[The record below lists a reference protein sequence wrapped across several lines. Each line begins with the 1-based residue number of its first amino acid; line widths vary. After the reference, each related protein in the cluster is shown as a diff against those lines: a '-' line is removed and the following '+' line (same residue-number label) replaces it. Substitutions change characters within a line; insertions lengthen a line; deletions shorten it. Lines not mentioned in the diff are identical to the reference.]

1 MGIKT
6 SAYEN
11 FSYINYSGHSAPSV
25 NVVISLTGTNQL
37 AMLLNSKSSSSYFL
51 KIMHALKGKHE
62 TTNSQNKSCLKKKT
76 PLHLITI
83 IFIYLFIY

>member
-1 MGIKT
+1 MGIKI

-25 NVVISLTGTNQL
+25 NVLILLTGTNQL